1 MISIAETVVKWH
13 GELFYTTWHPNTSQI
28 DFVKSLLATSN
39 LTFWDFSSCQW
50 ILDFI
55 RKFLQSQA
63 GITHQQSVLTRLK
76 GDVKLSRD
84 IIKAFLLNLNSEL
97 DGLVRREDLTALCLS
112 QAINHLYHF
121 NFAEAHEEVRKI
133 ANFPR
138 TQEYLPWDQVLCVGR
153 IMRGEGRFEQAKTCF
168 MTCLG
173 SPGLRKSQRFIVQ
186 STLADTYCELD
197 YQTGNRSF
205 LSQAKEIVEPE
216 TERLKA
222 SSGQHFKG
230 FRRLLLSLTEVKIRQ
245 GYYRDAG
252 LLARKLIVIYGNLQE
267 PDIVDRLGHV
277 RVRIALARLSLT
289 AEDALERWNEVL
301 YWNRFYNP
309 FEEEV
314 FACGVAHL
322 FLCITWYKLGDID
335 KSTDSFQ
342 NAVRVIEGK
351 QHQFLILGLDTYL
364 FHGVCDQIQS
374 KIGWF
379 VTSEI
384 STVNLRT
391 N

>member
-186 STLADTYCELD
+186 STLADTYL
-197 YQTGNRSF
+197 
-205 LSQAKEIVEPE
+205 
-216 TERLKA
+216 
-222 SSGQHFKG
+222 
-230 FRRLLLSLTEVKIRQ
+230 
-245 GYYRDAG
+245 
-252 LLARKLIVIYGNLQE
+252 
-267 PDIVDRLGHV
+267 DRLGHV